1 MILISNCLFRSVL
14 FLSCQDKVDILGN
27 TWLLWMTISLIF
39 NLHAL
44 RALLFFLFFIF
55 FFFKVIYSAMFLNVY
70 SISDCVIPWASMK
83 VINRHS
89 CPIHLPSHTAG
100 GWASTTFRR
109 AKDCGRKEPGSTRVG
124 EGDCGENDQGLKEA
138 LELVKLTKSSQ
149 QNRYCSLQEFENLS
163 GCYHWSLIGG
173 I

>member
-1 MILISNCLFRSVL
+1 M
-14 FLSCQDKVDILGN
+14 
-27 TWLLWMTISLIF
+27 LLELYCSF
-39 NLHAL
+39 YFC
-44 RALLFFLFFIF
+44 FFV
-55 FFFKVIYSAMFLNVY
+55 FKVIYSAMFLNVY
-70 SISDCVIPWASMK
+70 SISDCGIPWASMK
-83 VINRHS
+83 VINRQS

-109 AKDCGRKEPGSTRVG
+109 AKDCGRKEPESTRVG
-124 EGDCGENDQGLKEA
+124 EGDCGENDQGLQEA

>member
-1 MILISNCLFRSVL
+1 
-14 FLSCQDKVDILGN
+14 
-27 TWLLWMTISLIF
+27 
-39 NLHAL
+39 
-44 RALLFFLFFIF
+44 
-55 FFFKVIYSAMFLNVY
+55 MFLNIY

-83 VINRHS
+83 VIDRHS

-109 AKDCGRKEPGSTRVG
+109 AKDCGRKEPESTRVG

-149 QNRYCSLQEFENLS
+149 LNRYAPAKSLRTLV
-163 GCYHWSLIGG
+163 GVTIGH
-173 I
+173 

>member
-1 MILISNCLFRSVL
+1 MRSLL

-27 TWLLWMTISLIF
+27 TSLLRMTISLIF

-44 RALLFFLFFIF
+44 RALLSFLFLLFV
-55 FFFKVIYSAMFLNVY
+55 FKVIYSAMFLNIY

-83 VINRHS
+83 VIDRHS
-89 CPIHLPSHTAG
+89 CPIHMPSHTTG
-100 GWASTTFRR
+100 GWAITTIKR
-109 AKDCGRKEPGSTRVG
+109 AKGCGRKEPGSTRAG
-124 EGDCGENDQGLKEA
+124 EGDGGENDQSLKEA

-149 QNRYCSLQEFENLS
+149 QNRYCSLQEFENLR
-163 GCYHWSLIGG
+163 GCCHWSLIGG